1 MNPIGLIYHVYLII
15 EDPKLEATTS
25 NRSNVSRLLLVAEL
39 ELEWSREK
47 RCFALPLELREKTRF
62 RHLVLTTHTSGAQLF
77 WPLVII
83 FINRIACYCS
93 CELSLVLQLSLSGTS
108 VDIIACQMAWFWLEA
123 VLSQI
128 GRNRARRWNMIENAN
143 NK

>member
-47 RCFALPLELREKTRF
+47 RCFALPLELREKNAFQASCTHHAYLRSTV
-62 RHLVLTTHTSGAQLF
+62 VLAAGHHFYQPDCML
-77 WPLVII
+77 L
-83 FINRIACYCS
+83 
-93 CELSLVLQLSLSGTS
+93 
-108 VDIIACQMAWFWLEA
+108 
-123 VLSQI
+123 
-128 GRNRARRWNMIENAN
+128 
-143 NK
+143 